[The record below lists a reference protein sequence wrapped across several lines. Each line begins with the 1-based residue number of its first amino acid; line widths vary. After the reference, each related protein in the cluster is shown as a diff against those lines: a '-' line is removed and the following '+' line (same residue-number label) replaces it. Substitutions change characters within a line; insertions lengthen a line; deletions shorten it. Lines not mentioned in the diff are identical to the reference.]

1 MVDSPVKSGPVASG
15 SKRTIDFERGIP
27 FLVSVLGNKL
37 SALASHNVREDL
49 GIGLMEWRILALL
62 AVEMEATPA
71 RIGQVSGVDKS
82 VVSRAATSLE
92 QRGLITVTPDP
103 AASRQTRLALTAQGV
118 EMHDR
123 GVAVSF
129 DRNEQLLEG
138 FTPEERERLTELLRR
153 AIANVLKMEPK
164 RRR

>member
-1 MVDSPVKSGPVASG
+1 MASG

-62 AVEMEATPA
+62 AVESEATPA

-92 QRGLITVTPDP
+92 QRGLVTVTPDP
-103 AASRQTRLALTAQGV
+103 AANRQTRLAMTPQGI
-118 EMHDR
+118 EMHER
-123 GVAVSF
+123 GVAVSY

-138 FTPEERERLTELLRR
+138 FTPAEREQLTELLRR